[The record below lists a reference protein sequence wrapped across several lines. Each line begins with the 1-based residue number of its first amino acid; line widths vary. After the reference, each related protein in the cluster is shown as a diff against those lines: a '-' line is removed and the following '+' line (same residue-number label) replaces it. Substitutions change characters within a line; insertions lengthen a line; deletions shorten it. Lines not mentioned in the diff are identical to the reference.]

1 LLILVSAH
9 DVNSAGEIRGGEDKL
24 ISASATRNI
33 SKTAAL
39 DLTLGAFIGEKA
51 PA

>member
-1 LLILVSAH
+1 LLILVSAQ
-9 DVNSAGEIRGGEDKL
+9 DVNSAGK

-39 DLTLGAFIGEKA
+39 DLTLVAFIGEKA